1 MRHSFLPAGIFV
13 ILSAMIFCFQ
23 AISAQEDSAELTF
36 RKTAHS
42 KKSLLYHTVRENEAI
57 YGIIRNLPGV
67 AEKDIPRYLQM
78 IRELNPEVKNWNK
91 IYPGQK
97 IALPSTSS
105 AGARKEESA
114 AAPKGLSSEA
124 SGYRNYQVKKGEY
137 LIRIVHREL
146 RILSNT
152 QPAML
157 KIKEMNP
164 SIRDANLLYPGQII
178 RLPKGRIQAK
188 TVPPP
193 PPMDDPLHAPATQP
207 EEPSAQTGEARPS
220 AYGMPEDPLV
230 QAEKVLSGKMP
241 SLLSSGTKLEIIR
254 HIVKQMQG
262 NLMTKGNYYLPVS
275 KTAQLTID
283 CSAIPVVELNDQTT
297 VFLDMKNRSNVPLR
311 KLIGSRWKNW
321 HMVKIDAKDDVIV
334 ILKKIFEKSKS
345 YELIR
350 AEKPLVVG
358 SPSNVEIPV
367 DWMINRKSAAQP
379 SKTVQAL
386 RLVYH
391 NQDVLPPAITHFAR
405 ANSLVITEFSPRTGL
420 AGRPEELY
428 TLPPLTVLPKSP
440 AGKLCHALLTYLKL
454 PAEKDVEIRVFN
466 IEKDGFNLSITVD
479 VLLVQGEKKTVVLSR
494 SLPEEFI
501 HVLRK
506 SGYELIFV
514 SDQDDPAANLE
525 KILRGVHL
533 PFASGYFLFSG
544 ADKNQPPYTIG
555 FQGIKVKTDRD
566 IYVVNFDVHPDLLGL
581 LKEAWSATLVRY

>member
-1 MRHSFLPAGIFV
+1 MRHSFFLAGIFV
-13 ILSAMIFCFQ
+13 ILSAMTFCFQ

-36 RKTAHS
+36 RKTAVS
-42 KKSLLYHTVRENEAI
+42 KKSIQVHTVRENEAI

-67 AEKDIPRYLQM
+67 AEKDIPRYFQM
-78 IRELNPEVKNWNK
+78 IRALNPQIKNWDK
-91 IYPGQK
+91 IYPGQR
-97 IALPSTSS
+97 ITLPSTSS
-105 AGARKEESA
+105 AGAPKEKSA
-114 AAPKGLSSEA
+114 DAPEGLSSGA

-152 QPAML
+152 QQAML
-157 KIKEMNP
+157 KIKEINP

-188 TVPPP
+188 TVPSTPQ
-193 PPMDDPLHAPATQP
+193 MDDPLHAPATLP
-207 EEPSAQTGEARPS
+207 EEQSAQTGEARPS
-220 AYGMPEDPLV
+220 AAMMPDDTLA
-230 QAEKVLSGKMP
+230 QAEKAESP
-241 SLLSSGTKLEIIR
+241 SLLSSGAKLEIIR
-254 HIVKQMQG
+254 HIVTQMQG

-321 HMVKIDAKDDVIV
+321 HIVKIDAKDDVIV

-350 AEKPLVVG
+350 AEKPLAVG
-358 SPSNVEIPV
+358 SSSNVEIPV
-367 DWMINRKSAAQP
+367 DWMINRKTAAQP
-379 SKTVQAL
+379 SKTVQGL

-391 NQDVLPPAITHFAR
+391 NQDVLPRAITHFAR

-440 AGKLCHALLTYLKL
+440 AGELGHSLLSYLKL
-454 PAEKDVEIRVFN
+454 PAEKDAEIRVFN
-466 IEKDGFNLSITVD
+466 IEKDGFNLSIKVD
-479 VLLVQGEKKTVVLSR
+479 VLVAQGEKKTVVLSR
-494 SLPEEFI
+494 TLPDEFI

-514 SDQDDPAANLE
+514 SDQDDPATNLE
-525 KILRGVHL
+525 KILRGVKV

-544 ADKNQPPYTIG
+544 TDKNQPPYTIG